1 MNTTT
6 YNCQLISVADKQSFA
21 VTQEMIVG
29 RGDQCDLII
38 KLGQTSRKHARL
50 SPGAEGLWVEDLQS
64 SNGTFVD
71 GKAVIGK
78 VLAKHGSL
86 LKFDTVCYNVV
97 FESQHDNDISGDDT
111 TVVGDK
117 SEDESAKRASTLPP
131 SWAMEREQAVDGTQI
146 LGASGIAGLQANQAT
161 KVEKVSIATLVGLS
175 APIEGK
181 RFILKPDVD
190 ADAAEWSIGRGEA
203 SFVCIDHPSV
213 SSNHAQLISDGNRW
227 KLVDLVSANGTFVNG
242 NKGLTTFLKSGD
254 KVCFGQ
260 VECQILLPIEVQAR
274 QSTTV
279 KREATT
285 KKTSPLKPLLIG
297 ATLLAAIAVVL
308 ALAFK

>member
-1 MNTTT
+1 MNTTN

-21 VTQEMIVG
+21 VTQEVLVG

-50 SPGAEGLWVEDLQS
+50 SPSVEGLWVEDLQS

-146 LGASGIAGLQANQAT
+146 LGASGIAGLQASQAT
-161 KVEKVSIATLVGLS
+161 NIEKVSIATLVGLS
-175 APIEGK
+175 APIEGE
-181 RFILKPDVD
+181 RFILQPD
-190 ADAAEWSIGRGEA
+190 ADATEWSIGRGEA
-203 SFVCIDHPSV
+203 SFVCIEHPSV

-242 NKGLTTFLKSGD
+242 NTGLTTFLKSGD

-279 KREATT
+279 KREAAA
-285 KKTSPLKPLLIG
+285 KKTSPLLKPILVG
-297 ATLLAAIAVVL
+297 AILLAAIAAVL
-308 ALAFK
+308 ALVFN